1 MLCLKGPVVRVGGG
15 ERMGG
20 KMRIRKKE
28 SVAGVLIARRGVPLD
43 KAGRDRPVPAGPL
56 RPC

>member
-1 MLCLKGPVVRVGGG
+1 MKGPVVRVGGG

-20 KMRIRKKE
+20 KMRIRKKG
-28 SVAGVLIARRGVPLD
+28 SVSGVLTARRGVPLD

>member
-1 MLCLKGPVVRVGGG
+1 MKGPVVRVGGG